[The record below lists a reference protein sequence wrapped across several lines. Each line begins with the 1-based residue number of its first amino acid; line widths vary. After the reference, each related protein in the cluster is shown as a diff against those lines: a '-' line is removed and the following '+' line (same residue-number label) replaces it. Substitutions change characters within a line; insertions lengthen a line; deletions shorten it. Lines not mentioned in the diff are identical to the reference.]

1 MRHSITTER
10 STRTLTT
17 RCQYCGRE
25 LPKRNFALPGHKPMM
40 ITLPCDC
47 ADAQREAE
55 RESKE
60 TDAREKA
67 EAFADVWRRAN
78 VPEEFAHVPADKR
91 AFDTAQTLFD
101 GRALYFLG
109 KNGRGK
115 TYAAC
120 QVAKAYLIKSTYR
133 DRGTMRCWKSCQFV
147 TAQGVLSS
155 LRSSWDRW
163 DQNEE
168 DVFQRWAGV
177 DLLILDD
184 LGKGVP
190 SEWAAENMFRLVDA
204 RWSSHRPM
212 IVTSQYDAD
221 DLADRYAKAGDETMG
236 ALMSRL
242 DGWCVG
248 REFGGPD
255 RRLEK

>member
-1 MRHSITTER
+1 MTS
-10 STRTLTT
+10 
-17 RCQYCGRE
+17 RCQYCGNE
-25 LPKRNFALPGHKPMM
+25 LPKRDFALPGHKPMM

-55 RESKE
+55 RESAE
-60 TDAREKA
+60 IERREKA
-67 EAFADVWRRAN
+67 EAFAEVWKRGS
-78 VPEEFAHVPADKR
+78 VPEEFAHVPAER
-91 AFDTAQTLFD
+91 WAFETAQTLHD
-101 GRALYFLG
+101 GRSLYFLG
-109 KNGRGK
+109 DNGRGK

-120 QVAKAYLIKSTYR
+120 QVAKAFLIKSTYR
-133 DRGTMRCWKSCQFV
+133 DQMVMRCWRSFQFA
-147 TAQGVLSS
+147 TAQDVLSS

-190 SEWAAENMFRLVDA
+190 SEWAAENMFRLVNA
-204 RWSSHRPM
+204 RWSEHKPM
-212 IVTSQYDAD
+212 IVTSQYDAN
-221 DLADRYAKAGDETMG
+221 DLAGRYAKAGDETMG

-242 DGWCVG
+242 DGWCSG
-248 REFGGPD
+248 RAFEGPD
-255 RRLEK
+255 RRITKDFSLHQRKNTVQ